1 MRQYTYLNYLLLG
14 CLLICTC
21 SSCARFRPTASRQI
35 DANPT
40 ISVGSTR
47 TTRQNVD
54 SSKKGNPQEDI
65 KSSRS
70 IKQVSATE
78 NTGLEEASVAFPD
91 DSPQQLNP
99 VIPPPAPA
107 SVDGSVPIELEAI
120 PSDASVS
127 TLEQLEQLALSN
139 NPTLVQAHAAINA
152 AHGKWTQVGL
162 YPNPLLLY
170 QGNEI
175 GNGGKPGL
183 QGGAVRQPIV
193 TAGKLGLNR
202 ETASYEI
209 SQANSNYQAQQYRVL
224 TSVRIAYYDVLVA
237 QQRIKLTKQLLGL
250 SNKGVEVAEALIA
263 AQQEGKVDLYQ
274 ARVEANKSR
283 VLLRQATNEKRSAL
297 QRLES
302 LIGAEQY
309 QASNLTGKWEPMPME
324 LKFSE
329 VLATIEASSPELS
342 AANANVFRANAKLR
356 RAEVEPIP
364 DIFTQLGVQN
374 DTESGYTVA
383 NVILGIKLPLFNRN
397 QGNIQSAQAEL
408 TAAARNIDRVKLGLK
423 NRLANTIKVY
433 NSSKYEI
440 ERYSKEIIPDAKS
453 SLELVTSGYEK
464 GEFDYNRLLTAQ
476 RTYFQTN
483 IAYLQ
488 AIQSWWTAKLEI
500 DGLLLR
506 GGLNSQP

>member
-1 MRQYTYLNYLLLG
+1 MRQYTYFNYLLLG
-14 CLLICTC
+14 CLLTFTC
-21 SSCARFRPTASRQI
+21 SSCARFRQTASRQI

-40 ISVGSTR
+40 VSVANTN
-47 TTRQNVD
+47 TTRQDVD
-54 SSKKGNPQEDI
+54 SSKKRNHREDI
-65 KSSRS
+65 ESPRS
-70 IKQVSATE
+70 IKQVAATE
-78 NTGLEEASVAFPD
+78 NIGSDESSVAFLD

-107 SVDGSVPIELEAI
+107 SDNGSQIEVPIELDAI

-139 NPTLVQAHAAINA
+139 NPTLVQAHAAVNA

-162 YPNPLLLY
+162 YPNPLFLY

-175 GNGGKPGL
+175 GNGGKAGL

-193 TAGKLGLNR
+193 TAGKLDLNQQ
-202 ETASYEI
+202 TASYEI

-250 SNKGVEVAEALIA
+250 SNKGVKVAEALLA
-263 AQQEGKVDLYQ
+263 AQQAGKVDLLQ
-274 ARVEANKSR
+274 ARVEANNSR
-283 VLLRQATNEKRSAL
+283 VLLRQATNEKISAL

-309 QASNLTGKWEPMPME
+309 QVSELTGKWEPMPIK

-329 VLATIEASSPELS
+329 VLATIQASSPELS

-364 DIFTQLGVQN
+364 NVFTQVGAQK

-383 NVILGIKLPLFNRN
+383 NV
-397 QGNIQSAQAEL
+397 
-408 TAAARNIDRVKLGLK
+408 
-423 NRLANTIKVY
+423 
-433 NSSKYEI
+433 
-440 ERYSKEIIPDAKS
+440 
-453 SLELVTSGYEK
+453 
-464 GEFDYNRLLTAQ
+464 
-476 RTYFQTN
+476 
-483 IAYLQ
+483 
-488 AIQSWWTAKLEI
+488 
-500 DGLLLR
+500 
-506 GGLNSQP
+506 